1 MSSAYRYRC
10 DSCSLEFKTSGP
22 WPFFR
27 DEQGRVLISK
37 EAHRKGAR
45 GLLAEVFC
53 LQCRSP
59 SEVVLVERGG
69 QAAGAAPGVGAAGA
83 AAGGA
88 AATDARW
95 PSRCPRCGS
104 DRLLLAPDLEAEVPC
119 PVCGQGRLRGRVL
132 ANHGGFEP

>member
-1 MSSAYRYRC
+1 LSSAYRYRC
-10 DSCSLEFKTSGP
+10 DYCSLEFKTSGP

-27 DEQGRVLISK
+27 DEQGRTLIAK
-37 EAHRKGAR
+37 EAHRKGAC

-53 LQCRSP
+53 LQCCRP
-59 SEVVLVERGG
+59 SQVVLVERGG
-69 QAAGAAPGVGAAGA
+69 REVGAAPPEGRRGA
-83 AAGGA
+83 AAGEP

-104 DRLLLAPDLEAEVPC
+104 DRLLLAPDLETEVPC
-119 PVCGQGRLRGRVL
+119 PACGQGHLRGRVL